1 MLYVSIFL
9 WAAISAGFSFFNRS
23 EVQKVIGGVL
33 FCFLAV
39 YLVFFAGLRAPN
51 IAPDYLNYVD
61 WLHRAGQSID
71 TIANEFKDPGF
82 LLLFS
87 VIHWLDLPDFTFFC
101 IVAGISIL
109 AKFIFSKEVLN
120 GYLTYLIFFLVFS
133 RFYIVHDLVQ
143 VRVGVAI
150 ALASCGLVFA
160 FKGRMLK
167 GLLLFC
173 FGLSFHLSVIMFFPV
188 FLLLLFGFKGFSRG
202 AILAIVLCSFA
213 LTSLISGLSGWLG
226 SFSRLAPYLNGEYQT
241 SVLSLLSFYFLIRLV
256 IVGFILVTFYK
267 YLSNVE
273 RFVLSLT
280 VMGLALQILFSW
292 NDSLSL
298 RTAELFGFFDMV
310 TFVMLLR
317 FFDYKS
323 RAAYAFFLLLVAGAF
338 YSSSLKIIDAYAS
351 VLS

>member
-1 MLYVSIFL
+1 M
-9 WAAISAGFSFFNRS
+9 
-23 EVQKVIGGVL
+23 
-33 FCFLAV
+33 
-39 YLVFFAGLRAPN
+39 
-51 IAPDYLNYVD
+51 
-61 WLHRAGQSID
+61 
-71 TIANEFKDPGF
+71 
-82 LLLFS
+82 
-87 VIHWLDLPDFTFFC
+87 
-101 IVAGISIL
+101 
-109 AKFIFSKEVLN
+109 
-120 GYLTYLIFFLVFS
+120 
-133 RFYIVHDLVQ
+133 VQ

-167 GLLLFC
+167 GLLFFC

-188 FLLLLFGFKGFSRG
+188 FLLRLFGFKGFSRG
-202 AILAIVLCSFA
+202 AIVVVVLCSFA

-267 YLSNVE
+267 FLSEIE